1 MRCVWCVCVVVHTT
15 YKPRLAAAAAAGGT
29 PAALTPSAMGRFASE
44 KKDVYYRA
52 AKEVGFRARSAFK
65 LLQCDD
71 LFHLL
76 HPGVSRVVD
85 LCAAPGSWSQVLSQ
99 RLVVDRLSAAA
110 SAALAAGGAAAGAAD
125 GAAYGA
131 AGGAAGGAAPPPPP
145 PAQIVAVDLQAMAP
159 IEGVT
164 LLQGDI
170 TSQGTAESIVAQFRG
185 ARAQLVVCDGAPD
198 VTGLHEIDEWLQW
211 QLLVSAVNIATHV
224 LEPSGCFLAKFFT
237 GPNTPL
243 LVAALRPLFA
253 EVHVHKPRSSRAGSH
268 EAFVLAQGYA
278 PAPGFA
284 PSWAAPLLAAG
295 AAAAGSRGKPA
306 RAQEAGAG
314 ADAAEPSPCPITRF
328 LALGS
333 LQGSSHALRS

>member
-1 MRCVWCVCVVVHTT
+1 
-15 YKPRLAAAAAAGGT
+15 
-29 PAALTPSAMGRFASE
+29 MGRFASE

-71 LFHLL
+71 LYQLL
-76 HPGVSRVVD
+76 DARVSRVVD

-99 RLVVDRLSAAA
+99 RLVVDRQSAAA
-110 SAALAAGGAAAGAAD
+110 AAAAAGGG
-125 GAAYGA
+125 G
-131 AGGAAGGAAPPPPP
+131 GGAALPAP
-145 PAQIVAVDLQAMAP
+145 AHIVAVDLQAMAP
-159 IEGVT
+159 IAGVT

-170 TSQGTAESIVAQFRG
+170 TSRATAAALSRCFGGQ
-185 ARAQLVVCDGAPD
+185 RAQLVVCDGAPD
-198 VTGLHEIDEWLQW
+198 VTGLHAIDEWLQW

-224 LEPSGCFLAKFFT
+224 LEGGGCFLAKMFT

-243 LVAALRPLFA
+243 LVAALRTLFGA
-253 EVHVHKPRSSRAGSH
+253 VVVHKPRSSRSGSH

-278 PAPGFA
+278 PPAGFV

-295 AAAAGSRGKPA
+295 AAA
-306 RAQEAGAG
+306 EAVAAAAAAAAAAAG
-314 ADAAEPSPCPITRF
+314 ADGGAAGGSGGAAAPAAPCAVTRF

-333 LQGSSHALRS
+333 LQ

>member
-1 MRCVWCVCVVVHTT
+1 
-15 YKPRLAAAAAAGGT
+15 
-29 PAALTPSAMGRFASE
+29 MGRFASE

-110 SAALAAGGAAAGAAD
+110 SAALPAAGA
-125 GAAYGA
+125 GA
-131 AGGAAGGAAPPPPP
+131 GAAPLPPPLP
-145 PAQIVAVDLQAMAP
+145 APAQIVAVDLQAMAP

-170 TSQGTAESIVAQFRG
+170 TSQGAAESIVAQFRG

-198 VTGLHEIDEWLQW
+198 VTGLHDIDEWLQW

-224 LEPSGCFLAKFFT
+224 LEPSGCFLAKIFT

-243 LVAALRPLFA
+243 LVAALRTLFA

-295 AAAAGSRGKPA
+295 AAAGSRGKPA

-314 ADAAEPSPCPITRF
+314 AAAAPQPSPCPITRF

-333 LQGSSHALRS
+333 LQSSSDALH